1 MSSTQK
7 TRNRWIILIGCILGT
22 GTTGGAY
29 IWNVFKPRLME
40 QFGWSATSTTLI
52 YSCMILMI
60 FLTGLVVGKISDQR
74 SPKKLAICGAVL
86 YALGWILAGFVS
98 SLPLMFLCI
107 SVIVGIGNGMLYTN
121 CISVANKW
129 FPDKKGMATGLVVA
143 GCNLTSLICSPISN
157 YFGENFGASRSLT
170 LMGLVFAGMYVI
182 GMLCIKDNPPE
193 GWKPEG
199 WNPEAGRSEFISRKE
214 FTRKEMLGTSMFW
227 IMLCVFIMAQCSG
240 QLIVSSASSIGQA
253 MIGLTAAAGA
263 LMSSC
268 NSFGNVI
275 GRIGWGTVSDKIGRF
290 NSLYL
295 ILGLSI
301 VVMLVTPQVTSMG
314 IFVVCMVVNGIC
326 FAGIM
331 SIFPPMVGDR
341 FGVKNQSQNFS
352 CMYAGTATASFIGP
366 LLGSLCYDIRG
377 DYSMAFV
384 GSAVL
389 SAVAILLTILMSR
402 MMKKEAVEK

>member
-1 MSSTQK
+1 MTMSK
-7 TRNRWIILIGCILGT
+7 TRNRWVILIGCILGC

-40 QFGWSATSTTLI
+40 QFGWSATATTLI
-52 YSCMILMI
+52 YSCMVAMV
-60 FLTGLVVGKISDQR
+60 FLTGLVVGKFSDNK
-74 SPKKLAICGAVL
+74 SPKKLAVCGSCL
-86 YALGWILAGFVS
+86 YALGWILSGFVN

-107 SVIVGIGNGMLYTN
+107 SVLVGVGNGMLYTN

-129 FPDKKGMATGLVVA
+129 FPDKKGMATGMVVA
-143 GCNLTSLICSPISN
+143 GCNATSLICSPISN
-157 YFGENFGASRSLT
+157 FFGERFGASMSLT
-170 LMGLVFAGMYVI
+170 LMGCVFAAMYLV

-193 GWKPEG
+193 GWTPKG
-199 WNPEAGRSEFISRKE
+199 WDPGSAKSEFISRRE
-214 FTRKEMLGTSMFW
+214 FTRKEMLSTGMFW
-227 IMLCVFIMAQCSG
+227 VMLLVFICSQCSG

-253 MIGLTAAAGA
+253 MIGLSAAAGA

-275 GRIGWGTVSDKIGRF
+275 GRVGWGTVSDKIGRF

-295 ILGLSI
+295 ILALSF
-301 VVMLVTPQVTSMG
+301 VVMLVTPQVKSEG
-314 IFVVCMVVNGIC
+314 YFVVCMVVNGLC

-341 FGVKNQSQNFS
+341 FGVKNQSSNFS

-366 LLGSLCYDIRG
+366 LLGSLCYDICG
-377 DYSMAFV
+377 DYSMAFI

-389 SAVAILLTILMSR
+389 SVVGILLTTVMR
-402 MMKKEAVEK
+402 HMMKKFAKG